1 MRKKALGEQELALL
15 RYITEQG
22 GATVGETVEG
32 FGESHHLTR
41 STVVTMM
48 DRLRDKGYLS
58 RVKGDDG
65 VYCYRPSQPQEELV
79 EGLISGFIE
88 RTLGGRMT
96 ALTAY
101 FTRSE
106 KLSEEEKA
114 ELKRL
119 LDKME
124 DRPNG

>member
-15 RYITEQG
+15 RYITERG
-22 GATVGETVEG
+22 GATVGETLEG
-32 FGESHHLTR
+32 FGEPHQLTR
-41 STVVTMM
+41 STIVTMM
-48 DRLRDKGYLS
+48 DRLRDKEYLV
-58 RVKGDDG
+58 RVKREDG
-65 VYCYRPSQPQEELV
+65 VYCYQPAQPQEQLV

-96 ALTAY
+96 ALAAY

-106 KLSEEEKA
+106 RLDEDEKA

-124 DRPNG
+124 DHKDG